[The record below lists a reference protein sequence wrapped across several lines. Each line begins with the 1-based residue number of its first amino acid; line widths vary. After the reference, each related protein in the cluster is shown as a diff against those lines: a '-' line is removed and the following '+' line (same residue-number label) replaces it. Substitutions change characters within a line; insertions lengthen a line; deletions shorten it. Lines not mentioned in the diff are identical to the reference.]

1 MRKKKGTKKEFK
13 ISAVASIKLL
23 PGETLNPN
31 SLLEVKKITKSKK
44 KQPKT
49 STVLN

>member
-1 MRKKKGTKKEFK
+1 MRKKKELK

-44 KQPKT
+44 QPKT